1 MVKIERFVT
10 VLFKLGVS
18 SAGSASSDP
27 KSRVSLIVSS
37 FALEAIN
44 SEAKITLINIT
55 ILE

>member
-1 MVKIERFVT
+1 VKIERFVT

-27 KSRVSLIVSS
+27 KSRVSLIVQ